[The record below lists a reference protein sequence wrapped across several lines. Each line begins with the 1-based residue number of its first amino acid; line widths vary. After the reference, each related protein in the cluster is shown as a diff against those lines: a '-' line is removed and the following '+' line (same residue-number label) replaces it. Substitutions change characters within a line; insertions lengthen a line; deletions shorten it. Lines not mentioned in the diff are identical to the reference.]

1 MDEIKKSV
9 KAYILQEFL
18 PDESPDKLTDST
30 PLVTQGIL
38 DSLALLKLVSFLE
51 EEFDVQLAAH
61 EVGVDHMNTISEIAQ
76 LVQSK
81 HFIRQGIRA

>member
-1 MDEIKKSV
+1 MDEIKASV
-9 KAYILQEFL
+9 KTYILQEFL
-18 PDESPDKLTDST
+18 PGESPDKLADTT

-51 EEFDVQLAAH
+51 EQFDVKLAAH
-61 EVGVDHMNTISEIAQ
+61 EVGVDHMNTISDIAQ

-81 HFIRQGIRA
+81 R